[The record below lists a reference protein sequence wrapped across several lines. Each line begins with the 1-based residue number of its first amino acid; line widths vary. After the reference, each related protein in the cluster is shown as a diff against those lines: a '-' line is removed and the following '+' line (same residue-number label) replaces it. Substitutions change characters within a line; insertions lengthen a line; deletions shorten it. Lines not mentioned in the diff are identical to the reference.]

1 MNIVPMDTGS
11 EIAACGPRSCTVLG
25 DIGMKALAAPRS
37 IVICAVLAY
46 ALRFAIRRVVRRI
59 VAGAKS
65 KAEVTDTRALERSPL
80 ADMRLVQRTRTLGTI
95 LQNIVNV
102 ILVVVAIVLIVNI
115 IDHSLL
121 GSLTLLTAAV
131 GAGLGFG
138 AQNIV
143 KDVLNGMF
151 LVAEDQV
158 GIGDVVDLG
167 LASGVVEYVS
177 VRITQVRDA
186 NGTLW
191 YVRNGEITRIGN
203 MSQGWARAIID
214 LGVPRT
220 RTSPPS
226 RTHCSPPHRARQGS
240 EVAHP
245 HRRETRDLGLESIE
259 GDALVIRV
267 VMKTRTNAMDDV
279 ARELRMRLRDTM
291 IGLDLTVPSMATV
304 QLAGPK
310 APAASTVRTRRAPAP
325 TPSRLHRFRAR
336 ILAKKKTDADKPPR
350 SPRRRAPS
358 PLRRPPP
365 RRRRPRSPRPRLPRR
380 ASSPAPRGAEPAG
393 SAEPRRR
400 PMTEP
405 VSFYDEVG
413 GHATFRRLVEVFYRE
428 VARSGTEADVPG
440 GGSRPGRGTPP
451 DVPGAVLGRTHDLR
465 RATRTPAAADAAH
478 AVPRRSRRPRPLAAL
493 HAHGGGRR
501 RALAHPRGDPVGL
514 PRTRRA
520 CDGEHVRTEP
530 RRGRRTDPRRTP
542 RPVGDVHRSPSS
554 MEIS

>member
-1 MNIVPMDTGS
+1 MNIVPMDTATD
-11 EIAACGPRSCTVLG
+11 IAKWWQELPGALLA
-25 DIGMKALAAPRS
+25 IGGKALQAALV
-37 IVICAVLAY
+37 IVICAALAFV
-46 ALRFAIRRVVRRI
+46 LRFAIRRVVRRI

-102 ILVVVAIVLIVNI
+102 ILVVVAVVLIVNI
-115 IDHSLL
+115 IDNALL

-214 LGVPRT
+214 LGVPADADVPAVEEALLTTAQGLAKDPKWRT
-220 RTSPPS
+220 RIIEKP
-226 RTHCSPPHRARQGS
+226 
-240 EVAHP
+240 EIW
-245 HRRETRDLGLESIE
+245 GLESID
-259 GDALVIRV
+259 GDALVVRV

-291 IGLDLTVPSMATV
+291 LGMELTVPSMATV
-304 QLAGPK
+304 QLAGPEG
-310 APAASTVRTRRAPAP
+310 ARRVHGANPPRTRPNPVATAPTVPERGFWRKKKTEDEKPATVTPPPRTKPAP
-325 TPSRLHRFRAR
+325 TTPTP
-336 ILAKKKTDADKPPR
+336 KKAEKTEKPK
-350 SPRRRAPS
+350 
-358 PLRRPPP
+358 
-365 RRRRPRSPRPRLPRR
+365 
-380 ASSPAPRGAEPAG
+380 
-393 SAEPRRR
+393 
-400 PMTEP
+400 
-405 VSFYDEVG
+405 
-413 GHATFRRLVEVFYRE
+413 
-428 VARSGTEADVPG
+428 
-440 GGSRPGRGTPP
+440 TPP
-451 DVPGAVLGRTHDLR
+451 SAPQSLPLPPLPDPQAPQDPQTPGDER
-465 RATRTPAAADAAH
+465 
-478 AVPRRSRRPRPLAAL
+478 
-493 HAHGGGRR
+493 
-501 RALAHPRGDPVGL
+501 
-514 PRTRRA
+514 
-520 CDGEHVRTEP
+520 
-530 RRGRRTDPRRTP
+530 
-542 RPVGDVHRSPSS
+542 
-554 MEIS
+554 